1 MPVNFI
7 YILNIHPVSFYEQK
21 YEELIFEVPKN
32 CAVLGYYA
40 AITDVS
46 GQPIG

>member
-7 YILNIHPVSFYEQK
+7 YMLNNNPVNFYEQK
-21 YEELIFEVPKN
+21 YEELIFEVPDN
-32 CAVLGYYA
+32 CVVLGYYA

>member
-1 MPVNFI
+1 MTIIFIFIPNIYPVN
-7 YILNIHPVSFYEQK
+7 FYEQK
-21 YEELIFEVPKN
+21 YEELIFEVPEY
-32 CAVLGYYA
+32 CAVLGYY